1 LQLLSER
8 HRDLE
13 GRPRDAGLE
22 IVDGVENIKEQ
33 ANSVCGSMGCSKGDL
48 ETPQR
53 RINAPLKSSTNLI
66 ATTPASKSTRQENL
80 KKSIH

>member
-1 LQLLSER
+1 M
-8 HRDLE
+8 E
-13 GRPRDAGLE
+13 GRPSDAGLE
-22 IVDGVENIKEQ
+22 IEDGVENRKEQ
-33 ANSVCGSMGCSKGDL
+33 ANSVCGSVGCSKGVL

-53 RINAPLKSSTNLI
+53 RINAPLKPSTNLI

>member
-1 LQLLSER
+1 M
-8 HRDLE
+8 E

-22 IVDGVENIKEQ
+22 IEDGVENRKEQ
-33 ANSVCGSMGCSKGDL
+33 ANSVCGSMGCSKGVL

-53 RINAPLKSSTNLI
+53 RINAPLKPSTNLI

-80 KKSIH
+80 KNRFY